1 MSSICQ
7 VIPNTEGLP
16 QLVIK
21 ASEAHQAPV
30 HNLVSRECRT
40 EDTHVTVGGQ
50 TIGGAEFTVIAGPCA
65 VDDET
70 GLMETAREVK
80 RAGAAVLRGGA
91 FKPRTSPYSFQGLG
105 EDGLK
110 LLSLARERTGLPV
123 VTEAMDSSDVDL
135 VGAHADVIQI
145 GARNSQNF
153 SLLKRV
159 GRANKPV
166 LLKRGLM
173 TTLDEFL
180 MSAEYILAAG
190 NPNVILCERGIRTFE
205 VATRH
210 TLDLSAVP
218 VLKER
223 THLPVIV
230 DPSHA
235 VGDHRYVCPLA
246 KASLA
251 VGADGIMVEV
261 HSKPEA
267 AKCDGQQA
275 LTPEVFGRLMDELR
289 PMAGLVGRT
298 IKAAA

>member
-1 MSSICQ
+1 MPDICQ

-16 QLVIK
+16 QLVFKTPETPRPPI
-21 ASEAHQAPV
+21 
-30 HNLVSRECRT
+30 HNLVSRESQA
-40 EDTHVTVGGQ
+40 EDTHVSVGDLI
-50 TIGGAEFTVIAGPCA
+50 IGGTEFTVIAGPCS
-65 VDDET
+65 VDDEDC
-70 GLMETAREVK
+70 LLETALRVK
-80 RAGAAVLRGGA
+80 EAGAVVLRGGA

-105 EDGLK
+105 EDGLR
-110 LLSLARERTGLPV
+110 LLGLARERTGLPV

-135 VGAHADVIQI
+135 VESYADIIQI

-159 GRANKPV
+159 GRTRKPV

-173 TTLDEFL
+173 TTVDEFL

-190 NPNVILCERGIRTFE
+190 NSQVILCERGIRTFE

-218 VLKER
+218 ILKER

-246 KASLA
+246 KAALA
-251 VGADGIMVEV
+251 VGADGLMVEV
-261 HSKPEA
+261 HSRPDK

-275 LTPEVFGRLMDELR
+275 LTPEVFHRLMDELR
-289 PMAGLVGRT
+289 PMAGLMGRT
-298 IKAAA
+298 MKAF